1 MRNLNKRQEY
11 MWRTFFKINVSKMWG
26 EEGLNFLDKRFTQ
39 IYKDFVNISIENIV
53 VIVDV
58 IYVM

>member
-1 MRNLNKRQEY
+1 
-11 MWRTFFKINVSKMWG
+11 MWG

-58 IYVM
+58 IYVMKSEGSLCL